1 MYKGRTHRYEQD
13 IRIKDTNQLLPGDCY
28 CDQGQLSSK
37 QLFPTFVYI
46 CIQARD
52 EFKNEYE
59 ILSQLLPHPSILQ
72 LHAFFYDRM
81 DPDWVPGIKQQ
92 NRSISL
98 FMVMDYHT
106 LDMEE
111 NIKDLCAHRGPKV
124 RLYLLMLNFLIVIF
138 TEQQCVEVVHSA
150 AICLGL
156 P

>member
-1 MYKGRTHRYEQD
+1 MYKGGAYRYEQD
-13 IRIKDTNQLLPGDCY
+13 VCIEDTNQLLSGDYY
-28 CDQGQLSSK
+28 CHQGQLSKK
-37 QLFPTFVYI
+37 QMFLTFVYVRTYV

-81 DPDWVPGIKQQ
+81 DPNLVPGITQQ

-124 RLYLLMLNFLIVIF
+124 RLYLLILNFF
-138 TEQQCVEVVHSA
+138 
-150 AICLGL
+150 
-156 P
+156 